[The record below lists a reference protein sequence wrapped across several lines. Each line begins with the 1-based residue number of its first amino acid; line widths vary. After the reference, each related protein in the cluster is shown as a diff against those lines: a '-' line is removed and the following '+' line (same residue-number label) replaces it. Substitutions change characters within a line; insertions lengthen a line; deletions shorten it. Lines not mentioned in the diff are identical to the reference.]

1 MMIDCV
7 SIHSPGY
14 MKSFIWNF
22 NYLDDGIVKVFEDQ
36 IVKVQVSRQLC
47 SEWDWSS
54 WVSTVKL
61 LAVFSEFVAL
71 AGGCSVATAAH
82 GCCHTKSH
90 SKCWLNFPRWVFL
103 VMRIVFIK

>member
-1 MMIDCV
+1 M
-7 SIHSPGY
+7 
-14 MKSFIWNF
+14 
-22 NYLDDGIVKVFEDQ
+22 KVFEDQ

-90 SKCWLNFPRWVFL
+90 STYQAEGERL
-103 VMRIVFIK
+103 VRNKVEI